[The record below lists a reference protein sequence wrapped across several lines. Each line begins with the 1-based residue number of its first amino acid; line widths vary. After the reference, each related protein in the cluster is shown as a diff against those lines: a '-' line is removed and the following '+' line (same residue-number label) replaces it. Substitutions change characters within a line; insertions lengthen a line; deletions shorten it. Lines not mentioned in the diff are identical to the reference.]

1 MCEVITDKLV
11 AKIPSSFAGKIV
23 KVNFK
28 NDEICQ
34 VGETLLHL
42 EVDDNVVVKEEAS
55 SSEHGEEKVKE
66 EPPKAPK
73 EEAPKKEVK
82 QEAPAGRKI
91 LATPAVRGL
100 AQEMKIDLSKVT
112 ATGKGD
118 RITKDD
124 VLKYAES
131 MKGKPSAG
139 KQESKQEPVVAAQ
152 PIALEQDSL
161 KKLTGIRRAM
171 VKSMTDAL
179 TIPPYNLQDCVCI
192 EQVKKLRNDY
202 IKFNPGKKLTYL
214 PFFLKAFSQAM
225 LKYPMLNAV
234 VNPNVDSEG
243 YIYEYIEKAEHNIS
257 IAIDSPAG
265 LVVPNVKSV
274 QRKSIVQINEELRAL
289 IERGRK
295 GTLTHSDLTDG
306 TFTLS
311 SISGIGSRVGTPVI
325 FRPQVAIAAMC
336 RIETVPDFIQKPNGD
351 YEMNPIEIMH
361 LSLTCDHRIINGV
374 TAAKFMNEVKK
385 HVEDIESLLLTL
397 K

>member
-1 MCEVITDKLV
+1 M
-11 AKIPSSFAGKIV
+11 AKIPSSFSGKVV

-28 NDEICQ
+28 SDEICQ

-42 EVDDNVVVKEEAS
+42 EVDDNVVVKGEAE
-55 SSEHGEEKVKE
+55 SSEHAEEKTKE
-66 EPPKAPK
+66 EPPKQEPPK
-73 EEAPKKEVK
+73 EAPKREVK
-82 QEAPAGRKI
+82 QEAPAGGKI
-91 LATPAVRGL
+91 LATPAIRGL
-100 AQEMKIDLSKVT
+100 AQEMKVDLTKVT
-112 ATGKGD
+112 ATGKGG

-131 MKGKPSAG
+131 MKGKASAR
-139 KQESKQEPVVAAQ
+139 KEESKQEPIAAAQ
-152 PIALEQDSL
+152 PVALEQDSL

-179 TIPPYNLQDCVCI
+179 TIPPYNLQDYVCI
-192 EQVKKLRNDY
+192 EQVKKLRSDY
-202 IKFNPGKKLTYL
+202 ARLNPGKKLTYL
-214 PFFLKAFSQAM
+214 PFFVKAFSQAM
-225 LKYPMLNAV
+225 LKYPMFNAV

-257 IAIDSPAG
+257 IAIDSPSG
-265 LVVPNVKSV
+265 LVVPNVKSI

-295 GTLTHSDLTDG
+295 GALTHSDLADG

-311 SISGIGSRVGTPVI
+311 SISNIGSRVGTPVI

-336 RIETVPDFIQKPNGD
+336 RVETIPDFIQKPNGD
-351 YEMNPIEIMH
+351 YEIKPIETMQ
-361 LSLTCDHRIINGV
+361 LSLTCDHRIISGV
-374 TAAKFMNEVKK
+374 TAARFMNEVKK